1 MFFSAEQ
8 EIQYSHFTQM
18 SLKDE
23 LYTFNVRAIN
33 KLYIKSA
40 VVAANITVCT
50 TQPQIDSKS
59 DETIM
64 FAFGNLDF
72 FPLILLN
79 DIVSI
84 VESTVILEIFC
95 QGDVKHIMTLPIKPI
110 TFDLNVLTY
119 IITSTVIARLMVLSD
134 LMRY

>member
-1 MFFSAEQ
+1 
-8 EIQYSHFTQM
+8 
-18 SLKDE
+18 
-23 LYTFNVRAIN
+23 
-33 KLYIKSA
+33 
-40 VVAANITVCT
+40 
-50 TQPQIDSKS
+50 
-59 DETIM
+59 
-64 FAFGNLDF
+64 
-72 FPLILLN
+72 LILLN